1 MSVLIS
7 SRPTIVD
14 RLVPRSLTAD
24 IALVSAGTALTA
36 AAAQLSIPMWP
47 VPITGQTFAVLL
59 VVFWKKVLPNFKKT
73 LDARAE
79 AIEGRLEAAE
89 KAQAEAAA
97 KTANVEAEQAAARAD
112 AAKIRDEAR
121 SEGAAI
127 LAELKEQ
134 AAAEAARLT
143 ATAKA
148 QIEAER
154 QAALISLRAEVG
166 TLAIDLAS
174 SVVGA
179 SLKNDKIASG
189 VVDQFLA
196 DLEAGDKAG
205 KKK

>member
-1 MSVLIS
+1 MIS
-7 SRPTIVD
+7 RI
-14 RLVPRSLTAD
+14 LA
-24 IALVSAGTALTA
+24 SAAEGEA
-36 AAAQLSIPMWP
+36 APNP
-47 VPITGQTFAVLL
+47 LL
-59 VVFWKKVLPNFKKT
+59 PASYDLLWSSVVFVILLAFFWFRVLPNFKKT
-73 LDARAE
+73 LDDRTQ

-97 KTANVEAEQAAARAD
+97 KTANIEAEQAAARAD
-112 AAKIRDEAR
+112 ASKIREEAR
-121 SEGAAI
+121 AEGAVI

-134 AAAEAARLT
+134 ASAEAARLT

-166 TLAIDLAS
+166 NLAIDLAS

-179 SLKNDKIASG
+179 SLQNDKIASS

-196 DLEAGDKAG
+196 DLEANDKAG
-205 KKK
+205 KKN

>member
-1 MSVLIS
+1 MILRI
-7 SRPTIVD
+7 
-14 RLVPRSLTAD
+14 L
-24 IALVSAGTALTA
+24 GA
-36 AAAQLSIPMWP
+36 AAEGEAAPNPLIP
-47 VPITGQTFAVLL
+47 ASYDLL
-59 VVFWKKVLPNFKKT
+59 WSSVVFVILLAFFWFRVLPNFKKN
-73 LDARAE
+73 LDARTE

-97 KTANVEAEQAAARAD
+97 KTANIEAEQAEARAE
-112 AAKIRDEAR
+112 AAKIRETAR
-121 SEGAAI
+121 AEGAEI

-134 AAAEAARLT
+134 AAAEAARIT

-154 QAALISLRAEVG
+154 QAALVSLRAEVG
-166 TLAIDLAS
+166 SLAIDLAS

-179 SLKNDKIASG
+179 SLKNDKVASN

-196 DLEAGDKAG
+196 ELEADES

>member
-1 MSVLIS
+1 MIS
-7 SRPTIVD
+7 RIIASAAEGAPKNP
-14 RLVPRSLTAD
+14 LVPESYD
-24 IALVSAGTALTA
+24 
-36 AAAQLSIPMWP
+36 
-47 VPITGQTFAVLL
+47 LL
-59 VVFWKKVLPNFKKT
+59 WSSVVFVILLAFFWFKVLPNFKQT
-73 LDARAE
+73 LDQRAE
-79 AIEGRLEAAE
+79 AIEGRLAAAE

-97 KTANVEAEQAAARAD
+97 KTANIEAAQAEARAEAAA
-112 AAKIRDEAR
+112 IRDEAR

-134 AAAEAARLT
+134 AASEAARLP

-148 QIEAER
+148 QSEAER
-154 QAALISLRAEVG
+154 QAALVSLRAEVG
-166 TLAIDLAS
+166 ALAIDLAS

-179 SLKNDKIASG
+179 SLKNDKVAAG

>member
-1 MSVLIS
+1 MIS
-7 SRPTIVD
+7 RI
-14 RLVPRSLTAD
+14 LAN
-24 IALVSAGTALTA
+24 A
-36 AAAQLSIPMWP
+36 AEGEAAPNP
-47 VPITGQTFAVLL
+47 LL
-59 VVFWKKVLPNFKKT
+59 PSSYDLLWSSVVFVILLAFFWFKVLPNFKKT
-73 LDARAE
+73 LDDRTQ

-97 KTANVEAEQAAARAD
+97 KTANIEAEQAAARAE
-112 AAKIRDEAR
+112 AAEIREAAR
-121 SEGAAI
+121 AEGAVI

-134 AAAEAARLT
+134 ASAEAARLT

-179 SLKNDKIASG
+179 SLQNDKIASS

-196 DLEAGDKAG
+196 DLEAGDSVAKTKAG

>member
-1 MSVLIS
+1 MMIS
-7 SRPTIVD
+7 RIV
-14 RLVPRSLTAD
+14 
-24 IALVSAGTALTA
+24 A
-36 AAAQLSIPMWP
+36 AAAASDPNPLLPSTPDLVWSS
-47 VPITGQTFAVLL
+47 VVFAVLL
-59 VVFWKKVLPNFKKT
+59 VFFWTRVLPNFKKN
-73 LDARAE
+73 LDARTE

-97 KTANVEAEQAAARAD
+97 KTANIEAEQAAARAE
-112 AAKIRDEAR
+112 ASQIRESAR
-121 SEGAAI
+121 AEGAAI

-134 AAAEAARLT
+134 ASAEAARLT

-166 TLAIDLAS
+166 SLAIDLAS

-179 SLKNDKIASG
+179 SLQNDKIAAG

-196 DLEAGDKAG
+196 NLEADTKAG
-205 KKK
+205 K

>member
-1 MSVLIS
+1 MIASIIAPVAEAGPNPLL
-7 SRPTIVD
+7 PAPAD
-14 RLVPRSLTAD
+14 LTW
-24 IALVSAGTALTA
+24 ST
-36 AAAQLSIPMWP
+36 
-47 VPITGQTFAVLL
+47 
-59 VVFWKKVLPNFKKT
+59 VVFVILLAFFWFKVLPNFKKN
-73 LDARAE
+73 LDARTE

-97 KTANVEAEQAAARAD
+97 KTANIEAEQAAARAE
-112 AAKIRDEAR
+112 AAEIREAAR
-121 SEGAAI
+121 AEGAVI

-134 AAAEAARLT
+134 ASAEAARLT

-179 SLKNDKIASG
+179 SLQNDKIASS

-196 DLEAGDKAG
+196 DLESAG
-205 KKK
+205 KKN